1 MSESQSAYRNILKA
15 TSIFGGVQVFS
26 ILVSIIRSKIIAVLI
41 GPAGMGIAGLLNATL
56 NLISG
61 FTNLGLE
68 TSAVKDISQA
78 KTTTKDNVDRVVS
91 VLSRILFWA
100 GILGAFCTI
109 VLSPWLSQLS
119 FGNYDYC
126 YAFILLGFAVFFKQ
140 LATTNTTILQG
151 LREHAY
157 FAKSNLFG
165 NLFGLLLIVPLYYY
179 WETDAIAPAIIVTYL
194 ILYLVTTFY
203 IRKLALKKVHLS
215 SGAIIQ
221 EGKSMLRFGFML
233 SLNSIYILIA
243 GYILQIFISHIGNIS
258 EVGLFNAGFVI
269 INTYVGLV
277 FNAMGTDYYPKLAVL
292 SGDQQKINTF
302 VNQQIHV
309 AVLLMAPII
318 ILFIIIMPYMII
330 ALYSVKF
337 LPVIAMVKWGVLG
350 MLFKAVSWSLGYIMI
365 VKNDSALFIK
375 TALLFNS
382 LSIVLNLFGY
392 YYYGLEGLGIS
403 SLVYYAIHL
412 LIMIIIARKYY
423 KVFFDTAFKKVF
435 LYSILMCTAVFML
448 SYIDTNEPLKYGTQI
463 VIFLMALG
471 YSGYQLNQKMDIKGA
486 INQFLNRKK

>member
-269 INTYVGLV
+269 IN
-277 FNAMGTDYYPKLAVL
+277 
-292 SGDQQKINTF
+292 
-302 VNQQIHV
+302 
-309 AVLLMAPII
+309 
-318 ILFIIIMPYMII
+318 
-330 ALYSVKF
+330 
-337 LPVIAMVKWGVLG
+337 
-350 MLFKAVSWSLGYIMI
+350 
-365 VKNDSALFIK
+365 
-375 TALLFNS
+375 
-382 LSIVLNLFGY
+382 
-392 YYYGLEGLGIS
+392 
-403 SLVYYAIHL
+403 
-412 LIMIIIARKYY
+412 
-423 KVFFDTAFKKVF
+423 
-435 LYSILMCTAVFML
+435 
-448 SYIDTNEPLKYGTQI
+448 
-463 VIFLMALG
+463 
-471 YSGYQLNQKMDIKGA
+471 
-486 INQFLNRKK
+486 